1 LSGDALE
8 ADRDTA
14 NLLKAGRWFGG
25 LPAVL
30 QDLIIERSARKSYR
44 KGDYIVR
51 EGKPPKAM
59 HVVLSGRVRV
69 TRKVGDEQEELL
81 VQLGGP
87 GFWFGDY
94 AVYASVN
101 SIGSI
106 VADTAV
112 TTLALTVREF
122 ERIVQENPGYF
133 RAFADL
139 LFERYADLFRY
150 LGESH
155 GLAPEEWLRTRL
167 IDHAAVMRR
176 DNPAVDAGVIT
187 LSQAE
192 LAAMMGVSR
201 QTLSTLLGRLEARGI
216 ISVGFRSIRVLG

>member
-1 LSGDALE
+1 LE
-8 ADRDTA
+8 ADRNIA
-14 NLLKAGRWFGG
+14 NLLKSGHWFGG
-25 LPAVL
+25 LPAAL
-30 QDLIIERSARKSYR
+30 QDLIIERSVQKSYR

-51 EGKPPKAM
+51 EGNPPKAM
-59 HVVLSGRVRV
+59 HAVLSGRVRV

-81 VQLGGP
+81 IQLGGP

-94 AVYASVN
+94 AVFASAN

-106 VADTAV
+106 VADSAV

-122 ERIVQENPGYF
+122 ERIVQEEPGYF

-150 LGESH
+150 LGESR
-155 GLAPEEWLRTRL
+155 GLAPEDWLRTRL
-167 IDHAAVMRR
+167 IDLAAVMRR
-176 DNPAVDAGVIT
+176 DNPGVDAGVIT

>member
-1 LSGDALE
+1 
-8 ADRDTA
+8 
-14 NLLKAGRWFGG
+14 
-25 LPAVL
+25 
-30 QDLIIERSARKSYR
+30 
-44 KGDYIVR
+44 
-51 EGKPPKAM
+51 M
-59 HVVLSGRVRV
+59 
-69 TRKVGDEQEELL
+69 
-81 VQLGGP
+81 GGP

-94 AVYASVN
+94 AVYAGVN

-122 ERIVQENPGYF
+122 ERIVREEPGYF

-155 GLAPEEWLRTRL
+155 GLAPEDWLRIRL
-167 IDHAAVMRR
+167 VDLAAAMRR

-192 LAAMMGVSR
+192 LAAMMGLSR

-216 ISVGFRSIRVLG
+216 ISVGFRSIHVVG

>member
-1 LSGDALE
+1 
-8 ADRDTA
+8 
-14 NLLKAGRWFGG
+14 
-25 LPAVL
+25 
-30 QDLIIERSARKSYR
+30 
-44 KGDYIVR
+44 
-51 EGKPPKAM
+51 M
-59 HVVLSGRVRV
+59 
-69 TRKVGDEQEELL
+69 
-81 VQLGGP
+81 
-87 GFWFGDY
+87 
-94 AVYASVN
+94 
-101 SIGSI
+101 
-106 VADTAV
+106 
-112 TTLALTVREF
+112 TVKEF
-122 ERIVQENPGYF
+122 ERIVREEPGYF

-150 LGESH
+150 LADSH

-201 QTLSTLLGRLEARGI
+201 QTLSTLLGRLEARGV

>member
-1 LSGDALE
+1 MEL
-8 ADRDTA
+8 DRNIA
-14 NLLKAGRWFGG
+14 SLLKAGRWFGG
-25 LPAVL
+25 LPAAL
-30 QDLIIERSARKSYR
+30 QELIIERSIRKSYR

-59 HVVLSGRVRV
+59 HAVLSGRVRV

-81 VQLGGP
+81 LQLGGP

-94 AVYASVN
+94 AVYAGVN

-112 TTLALTVREF
+112 TTLALSVREF
-122 ERIVQENPGYF
+122 ERIVQEEPRFF

-167 IDHAAVMRR
+167 VDHAAVMRR
-176 DNPAVDAGVIT
+176 DSPAADAGVIT